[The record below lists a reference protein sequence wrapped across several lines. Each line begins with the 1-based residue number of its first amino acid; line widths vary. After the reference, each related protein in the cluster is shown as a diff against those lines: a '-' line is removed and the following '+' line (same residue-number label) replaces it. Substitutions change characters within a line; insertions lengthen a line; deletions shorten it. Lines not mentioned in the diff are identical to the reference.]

1 MSFYQDDF
9 AIYIFYFQ
17 LQELPEHNYE
27 TLKFLM
33 NHLKT
38 VSDNC
43 DKNKVSFPFVMDSFW
58 KRPAFRTTGVPAK
71 WGLRTERRGSVL
83 KTCR

>member
-1 MSFYQDDF
+1 MSFNQGDF
-9 AIYIFYFQ
+9 AIFFFYFQ

-43 DKNKVSFPFVMDSFW
+43 DKNKVSLSFVMDSLW
-58 KRPAFRTTGVPAK
+58 KQPTFRTTGVPAK
-71 WGLRTERRGSVL
+71 WGLWTERRSSVL